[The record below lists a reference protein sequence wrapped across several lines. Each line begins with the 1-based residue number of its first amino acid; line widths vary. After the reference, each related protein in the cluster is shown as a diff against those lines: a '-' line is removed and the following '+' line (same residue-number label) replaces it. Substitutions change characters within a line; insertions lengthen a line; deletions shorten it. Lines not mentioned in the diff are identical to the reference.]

1 MLARNA
7 LLEELNDALDHRD
20 LARGMQA
27 ICAYVGA
34 AHYLVARSD
43 GPADASLNQVIT
55 SDWPFD
61 LVRTFAADVV
71 REHTKMN
78 ELERCLGILRPIFAT
93 CGDDLRLPPSLS
105 RRYCMLPFNAG
116 AARLVLMLLFRD
128 GIVLSQERLH
138 DAALMCAYHAGAFV
152 RAGSGAERALDLTE
166 REIECLAWISEGKT
180 SDEISTIIGISRNTV
195 NNYITSIMRKTATK
209 TRSEAIALAV
219 RKSLI

>member
-7 LLEELNDALDHRD
+7 LLERLNEALDDRD

-34 AHYLVARSD
+34 EHYLVARSD
-43 GPADASLNQVIT
+43 GPADTALGNVVT

-61 LVRTFAADVV
+61 LVRSFAAELV
-71 REHTKMN
+71 REHGKMN
-78 ELERCLGILRPIFAT
+78 EVERCIGIHRPMFAM
-93 CGDDLRLPPSLS
+93 CDDNLRLPPALS
-105 RRYCMLPFNAG
+105 RRYCIIPFNAG
-116 AARLVLMLLFRD
+116 SARLVLMLLFRE

-138 DAALMCAYHAGAFV
+138 DAALMSAYHAGAFV
-152 RAGSGAERALDLTE
+152 GTGGAERALDLTE

-219 RKSLI
+219 RNSLI